1 MDGHVGVGENG
12 EMTSEPVGD
21 PDLPDVPDALDD
33 PGLSDAPDAT
43 GPSLVF
49 DDQSMAHSAVEDV
62 LGILTGTFVASLGL
76 YLLRGVTQQR
86 LLRQQLNC

>member
-33 PGLSDAPDAT
+33 PGLFET
-43 GPSLVF
+43 R
-49 DDQSMAHSAVEDV
+49 
-62 LGILTGTFVASLGL
+62 
-76 YLLRGVTQQR
+76 LRAIVTA
-86 LLRQQLNC
+86 